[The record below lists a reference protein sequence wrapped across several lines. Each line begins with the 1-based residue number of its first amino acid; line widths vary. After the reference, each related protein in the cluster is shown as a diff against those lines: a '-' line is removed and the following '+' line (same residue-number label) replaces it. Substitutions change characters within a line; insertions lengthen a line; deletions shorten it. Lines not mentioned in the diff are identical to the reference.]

1 MNKRVA
7 LKSGTS
13 IHSGNGKGFDYIIK
27 DVIGTGANGIVYSS
41 TYTDNFG
48 FAHKVIIKECYP
60 YKSDIERVG
69 DCLKWSSTEEEKD
82 DKTRFNETYNKLTT
96 VSGNENLVNETSKS
110 IDCINYNNTIY
121 SITVYD
127 NAATFADTDYH
138 SIIEILKTVRLLA
151 HTVGKYHNS
160 GLLHLDIKPDN
171 FLVYPKPSEHIVLFD
186 LDTITDINDI
196 SNGRIETVSCS
207 EGWAAPEQMRG
218 LVSKLCPATDIFSIG
233 AVLFEKIMGRR
244 VCCTDTSIFAG
255 WEYDDDRFNIRN
267 VNPAIKRQLTNIF
280 KKCLSANIK
289 KRYQNTDD
297 LIKDLDEAINLLA
310 PGKPYIISEIEDSIN
325 FIGREAEL
333 SEIDFAFSKGSKAVF
348 LTGMGGIGKTEIAK
362 SYANI
367 HLNDYD
373 AIVYKRYN
381 GSLKEILNDISLQN
395 CNCDKNDRNY
405 ESYVRDSLNER
416 ILLVIDNFDVEYDE
430 YLMRVLSLNCKLL
443 FTSRI
448 NRQEELNDSKYCFI
462 SINEMPRSDQMSVFI
477 QNCQSSLT
485 ESDKGIIEKILDTI
499 NGYTLLIPLIAKQIS
514 KGLETLSELADN
526 LKDAGIRG
534 AAHGKV
540 RHLKDGTQLAGN
552 IYEILR
558 KVLKIGET
566 DEKEKYVLC
575 SLCLLNGIKINCKTF
590 EKTIGREYSDAIDD
604 LIHSSVIS
612 ISCDAEKYLS
622 LHMILIAVYKEEYQ
636 PHFTEFPWVMDIFNT
651 VYKQYDS
658 NCKYLSRE
666 INNYDNLKAYEK
678 ILRLKANFN
687 VLYTIIKN
695 SVFNKES
702 IKKLLNTIRKTYKQS
717 NIYAV
722 GCGCADVKI
731 IDRLT
736 SNAAFEELSGNGKSI
751 VYLLCFSI
759 MCTDFCFIDKKP
771 YMIWNQV
778 VELFENCFKSMVKYI
793 KLFYDRFNSLSEDHK
808 VLRIKEL
815 IDDALLINNN
825 SLSLKNFSDFYSQKS
840 IDNIESIKA
849 KCNSFYSNYSR
860 CMGSLLKH
868 IESDYIFEKLST
880 EYRNKLS
887 DLKANIFSFRCDI
900 DSSKDEYES
909 FGFEYSGN
917 DATDDV
923 IDALLYFWG
932 DIFTEDID
940 DNVFITE
947 IDKIVSPEK
956 WEHYYSISDC
966 EEDDVDIVDI
976 ISNGEDAYFDLK
988 ESLEEDNNSYYISAY
1003 DFGKVDDED
1012 DKMVSYIEN
1021 MQYKYDDMESAEE
1034 YHNYVHFE
1042 HIEAINDN
1050 YEFEPDSWFQ
1060 GMNEFLRY
1068 GLTCLGFQCDENLD
1082 LSKTSTNLKKAV
1094 YIKNILLSM
1103 HCYDSYTLESCI
1115 IVDRFE
1121 GASIEEGK
1129 RIIECY
1135 AKEANYFLDDV
1146 ILLAN
1151 IVEDWNEELF
1161 HLYVNRFIERLKKEE
1176 TNIRIVRLLNSFA
1189 SLINDTET
1197 LNLCVDLEKQLLK
1210 PPDSII
1216 FNKI

>member
-48 FAHKVIIKECYP
+48 VAHKVIIKECYP

-186 LDTITDINDI
+186 LDTITDITDI

-395 CNCDKNDRNY
+395 CNYDKNDRNY

-558 KVLKIGET
+558 EVLKIGDT
-566 DEKEKYVLC
+566 DEKEKYVIC
-575 SLCLLNGIKINCKTF
+575 SLCLLNGIKINRITF
-590 EKTIGREYSDAIDD
+590 EKTIGRDYTDTIED
-604 LIHSSVIS
+604 LKRNGVIF
-612 ISCDAEKYLS
+612 CDAENYLS
-622 LHMILIAVYKEEYQ
+622 IHMILNTVYKEEYE
-636 PHFTEFPWVMDIFNT
+636 PHFTEFEWVVNLFNT
-651 VYKQYDS
+651 VFKQYNKNTERLAKEID
-658 NCKYLSRE
+658 NCDGPITSDKV
-666 INNYDNLKAYEK
+666 
-678 ILRLKANFN
+678 LRIRSNFN
-687 VLYTIIKN
+687 AVYSILLN
-695 SVFNKES
+695 SVFNKENLK
-702 IKKLLNTIRKTYKQS
+702 ILLNKIRKAYDKS
-717 NIYAV
+717 NICAV
-722 GCGCADVKI
+722 ECGCANINFIEKLI
-731 IDRLT
+731 
-736 SNAAFEELSGNGKSI
+736 SEPAFLELSYNGKSI
-751 VYLLCFSI
+751 VYNLCYSILGVYYTSLCRKDSMVWSQIEPFFSSCFNKMI
-759 MCTDFCFIDKKP
+759 HYINLVCEQVKELNEDQIILRLQDFIDAALKIDKGSLFLERFAEFYSKKSLDE
-771 YMIWNQV
+771 I
-778 VELFENCFKSMVKYI
+778 ENI
-793 KLFYDRFNSLSEDHK
+793 KGNCNSLYSTYSKCLVQFMKRLEGAIDFNH
-808 VLRIKEL
+808 LSNDYKEKYF
-815 IDDALLINNN
+815 ALMKLV
-825 SLSLKNFSDFYSQKS
+825 S
-840 IDNIESIKA
+840 
-849 KCNSFYSNYSR
+849 KCY
-860 CMGSLLKH
+860 
-868 IESDYIFEKLST
+868 
-880 EYRNKLS
+880 
-887 DLKANIFSFRCDI
+887 CDI
-900 DSSKDEYES
+900 DLERYEYEQ
-909 FGFEYSGN
+909 FEIKYGS
-917 DATDDV
+917 
-923 IDALLYFWG
+923 
-932 DIFTEDID
+932 
-940 DNVFITE
+940 
-947 IDKIVSPEK
+947 SPVRVGEK
-956 WEHYYSISDC
+956 
-966 EEDDVDIVDI
+966 
-976 ISNGEDAYFDLK
+976 SN
-988 ESLEEDNNSYYISAY
+988 
-1003 DFGKVDDED
+1003 
-1012 DKMVSYIEN
+1012 
-1021 MQYKYDDMESAEE
+1021 
-1034 YHNYVHFE
+1034 
-1042 HIEAINDN
+1042 
-1050 YEFEPDSWFQ
+1050 
-1060 GMNEFLRY
+1060 
-1068 GLTCLGFQCDENLD
+1068 
-1082 LSKTSTNLKKAV
+1082 
-1094 YIKNILLSM
+1094 KN
-1103 HCYDSYTLESCI
+1103 
-1115 IVDRFE
+1115 R
-1121 GASIEEGK
+1121 
-1129 RIIECY
+1129 
-1135 AKEANYFLDDV
+1135 
-1146 ILLAN
+1146 
-1151 IVEDWNEELF
+1151 
-1161 HLYVNRFIERLKKEE
+1161 
-1176 TNIRIVRLLNSFA
+1176 
-1189 SLINDTET
+1189 
-1197 LNLCVDLEKQLLK
+1197 
-1210 PPDSII
+1210 
-1216 FNKI
+1216 